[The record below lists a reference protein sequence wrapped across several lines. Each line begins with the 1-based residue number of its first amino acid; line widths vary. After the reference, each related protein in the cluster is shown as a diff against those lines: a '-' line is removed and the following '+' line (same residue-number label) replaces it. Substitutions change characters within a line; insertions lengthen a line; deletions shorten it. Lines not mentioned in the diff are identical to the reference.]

1 MVQKVQDPKE
11 NEENAICIPVILN
24 GLLTDGN
31 NVLILVVL
39 KVKVMGVESFN
50 FCYHSTAPVQLVLL
64 KVLTRKPWHTSSFL
78 LKRSDFRNVFFE
90 KIAWAPSEV
99 VEVKGRR
106 MVKEQN
112 FEAEKFW

>member
-39 KVKVMGVESFN
+39 KVKVMGVESFT
-50 FCYHSTAPVQLVLL
+50 FCYTPSQNVWSVLVCMVQNGPSRSRGVTPMMMSYPSPSSSRLVKPFL
-64 KVLTRKPWHTSSFL
+64 KSY
-78 LKRSDFRNVFFE
+78 NFFIM
-90 KIAWAPSEV
+90 KKYLVSEI
-99 VEVKGRR
+99 
-106 MVKEQN
+106 
-112 FEAEKFW
+112 F

>member
-1 MVQKVQDPKE
+1 MVQKAQDPKE
-11 NEENAICIPVILN
+11 KEENAIYIPVILN
-24 GLLTDGN
+24 GLLTDGS

-50 FCYHSTAPVQLVLL
+50 LCYHSTAPAQRVLL
-64 KVLTRKPWHTSSFL
+64 KIL
-78 LKRSDFRNVFFE
+78 RNVFFE

-106 MVKEQN
+106 MVKEQD
-112 FEAEKFW
+112 FEAEKF